1 MAFCQP
7 PGERMH
13 TQEPAGIALMRQDA
27 DWRGEVCQSRTCRR
41 RAGAGVDP

>member
-13 TQEPAGIALMRQDA
+13 TQEPAEIARMRQDA
-27 DWRGEVCQSRTCRR
+27 DWRGEDQSRTCRT